1 MENVVQNLD
10 VAVDANG
17 EERVFSERRLAA
29 LAKNAVKGSRCP
41 HGRKWA
47 VTEWKIKI
55 NGNVV
60 LYVNVECPHDLDKQ
74 TAEFNVVL

>member
-10 VAVDANG
+10 VAQDANG
-17 EERVFSERRLAA
+17 DDRVFSERRLAS

-47 VTEWKIKI
+47 VTEWSIRI

-60 LYVNVECPHDLDKQ
+60 LHVYVECPHDLDKQ
-74 TAEFNVVL
+74 KAEFNVVL